1 MSRKSLYFSQA
12 QYKGKSRGNSRGQT
26 PDKRS
31 LEDDLDMAD
40 KDIMLMKEAFD
51 IMDTEGT
58 GVISKEA
65 LEATLGMLKGAC
77 EIGEKML
84 KGLAELNEINFYEF
98 VNHVQNSKGDPKT
111 NEGIDSIFKLVG
123 NEEGKIDFES
133 LKNLCKELGDK
144 VSDEEIKNS
153 IEKIAPG
160 RGYITQEEFKTLM
173 KPRRRR

>member
-12 QYKGKSRGNSRGQT
+12 QFKGKSRGNSRGQT

-31 LEDDLDMAD
+31 LEDDLDMND
-40 KDIMLMKEAFD
+40 KDIMLMKEAFE

-65 LEATLGMLKGAC
+65 LEATLGMLKGGC
-77 EIGEKML
+77 DIGEKML
-84 KGLAELNEINFYEF
+84 KGLGDLKEINFYEF
-98 VNHVQNSKGDPKT
+98 VKHLEKSKGDPKT
-111 NEGIDSIFKLVG
+111 DEGIDSIFKLVG
-123 NEEGKIDFES
+123 NEEGKIDFEC
-133 LKNLCKELGDK
+133 LKKLCKELGDK
-144 VSDEEIKNS
+144 VSDEEIQNS
-153 IEKIAPG
+153 MEKIAPG